1 MRGGVGSWR
10 GTDSCCL
17 RKCGETRL
25 IFIKL
30 YSRMR
35 RASCRLS
42 HRQFLSS
49 AWVVSLG
56 SLLGFGKMRGLII
69 IGIVLVA
76 VSAMRHGSFRPL
88 PTAPMPVVNVP

>member
-1 MRGGVGSWR
+1 MQSE
-10 GTDSCCL
+10 
-17 RKCGETRL
+17 KCGETRL

-35 RASCRLS
+35 RASCRLC
-42 HRQFLSS
+42 HRRFLSR
-49 AWVVSLG
+49 AWVVSLTLPVG
-56 SLLGFGKMRGLII
+56 LGKMRGLII
-69 IGIVLVA
+69 IGVVLVA